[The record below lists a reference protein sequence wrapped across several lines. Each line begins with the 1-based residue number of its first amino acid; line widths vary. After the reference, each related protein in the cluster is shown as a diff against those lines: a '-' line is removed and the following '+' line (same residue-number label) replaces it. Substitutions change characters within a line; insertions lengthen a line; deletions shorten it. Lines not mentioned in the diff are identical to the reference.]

1 MTAASLLKHPS
12 AIIPLVM
19 SGAAFLLIIGVLATV
34 GVTHPQ
40 DEGAPA
46 RLFQLLILL
55 QVPVIAFFALK
66 WLPRSPRPALFVL
79 LLQVAAALLAV
90 ATLVWLESGLV
101 V

>member
-12 AIIPLVM
+12 AIIPLAM